1 MSSDEENKEPKVIK
15 GPITIESISIVH
27 EPVHPSMIITNYGPP
42 PGSAGAAMQ
51 NTLASIRRQRRR
63 MGK

>member
-1 MSSDEENKEPKVIK
+1 MSSDEENKKPKVLK
-15 GPITIESISIVH
+15 GPVTIESINIVH
-27 EPVHPSMIITNYGPP
+27 EPVHPSQIITIVGPP

-51 NTLASIRRQRRR
+51 NINDSIQRQRRR